1 MLLLFG
7 HRGRFDLDRAIA
19 EGLVEAIHA
28 SGGRVLTRART
39 KSILVENGRAV
50 GVSVVREPLPTAAAA
65 SSASP
70 SSWSINTSADAV
82 EIRVVGDG
90 TSVQGSVVSSV
101 GVIETFRHLVP
112 APVEDAEKSASPA
125 SAGNAPTGGGASAEG
140 AMTSMAGVSMEEGY
154 EPKGFRMLMAARP
167 RVHLC
172 VGLRGNWL
180 EDLDG
185 TCAYFHHVRQREEV
199 SVGREGDVCRKWKI
213 ACSGLRG

>member
-1 MLLLFG
+1 MVFLLFG
-7 HRGRFDLDRAIA
+7 HPGRFTLDRAIA
-19 EGLVEAIHA
+19 EGLVEAIQA

-39 KSILVENGRAV
+39 TSILVENGRAV
-50 GVSVVREPLPTAAAA
+50 GVSAVGEPFSTAAAA
-65 SSASP
+65 GSAS
-70 SSWSINTSADAV
+70 NANAV

-90 TSVQGSVVSSV
+90 AVVSSI

-112 APVEDAEKSASPA
+112 APVDDGESPA
-125 SAGNAPTGGGASAEG
+125 SVGKAPGGGGA
-140 AMTSMAGVSMEEGY
+140 MAGVTMEEGY

-185 TCAYFHHVRQREEV
+185 TCAYFHHVRQWE
-199 SVGREGDVCRKWKI
+199 
-213 ACSGLRG
+213 